1 MSEHGRKGVDC
12 LRQSLHRQSGCF
24 LHEMPCAFRKVIHTF
39 REFSAPQIS
48 CNLIH
53 RCDSGFRSLFHRG
66 FKFFIDLYTKPFQTT
81 AENRHL
87 PLEVVHLHICHIL
100 HGTAAARN
108 GCRKI
113 IKLRTTTRKHCLRT
127 FQIYFIE
134 NIVQYV
140 CFFLLTQALHCSVQ
154 LFEGFIQRIQIPFRV
169 KCRHTKAFQRCRRFI
184 CRCG

>member
-1 MSEHGRKGVDC
+1 MSEHSRKGVDC

-39 REFSAPQIS
+39 REFSTPQIS

-53 RCDSGFRSLFHRG
+53 RCDSCFSSLLHRC

-87 PLEVVHLHICHIL
+87 PLEVVHLHICHVL
-100 HGTAAARN
+100 HGTAAVGNR
-108 GCRKI
+108 CRKI
-113 IKLRTTTRKHCLRT
+113 VKLRTTTRKHRLRT
-127 FQIYFIE
+127 FQIDLIE
-134 NIVQYV
+134 NIIQYI
-140 CFFLLTQALHCSVQ
+140 CFLLLAHALHCRIHF
-154 LFEGFIQRIQIPFRV
+154 FEGFIQRIQIPFRV